1 MFASLPDGFHI
12 SFGIPETFLSPEKPC
27 SVGAAALFLS
37 NLAFPSVQGHI
48 GAANGFASAGSAP
61 KTEGILQV
69 LKIYRFRILKST
81 KSRFG
86 KMVVPL
92 FWGPTLS
99 FGCAASWCPTLV
111 NGQSDKSI
119 DALMCFSLKLDP
131 AALFNCPK
139 TIFELTS
146 GTGSIA

>member
-1 MFASLPDGFHI
+1 MFASLPDGFQI
-12 SFGIPETFLSPEKPC
+12 IFGIPETFLPPEKPC

-81 KSRFG
+81 G

-92 FWGPTLS
+92 FRGPTLS

-111 NGQSDKSI
+111 SAQSDKSI
-119 DALMCFSLKLDP
+119 DALMMCFSLKLDP

-146 GTGSIA
+146 GTGSIP

>member
-1 MFASLPDGFHI
+1 MVS
-12 SFGIPETFLSPEKPC
+12 K
-27 SVGAAALFLS
+27 LFLGFLRPS
-37 NLAFPSVQGHI
+37 SLRKNHVLLAPRLSVCRTWLSR
-48 GAANGFASAGSAP
+48 ASRDTLVQPMVLPQLDQHP
-61 KTEGILQV
+61 KLLQV

-111 NGQSDKSI
+111 NAQSDKSI